1 MLFIIQDPQF
11 GATVVHAKDIE
22 EADAVYKSYLSQINA
37 TSTGATA
44 SINTA
49 AAGNAPV
56 GAHLVTAFNGVGT
69 FIGTITGGAGSRLSF
84 EKVNNLAGL
93 DSDAFYSNLYTAGQ
107 TPETAAD
114 ATTTSTFGNYD
125 PGAGNIFE
133 APLSMVNP
141 QETIAPDVL
150 GMQRAQYMGGLR
162 DRGIGM
168 SGIAG
173 KQRREAFEPTF
184 NRFLF
189 ESMMNPE
196 AGKFSAF
203 DADTGTLDLTGADAP
218 SFSEYTRTSP
228 LFGREAINQ
237 AKGQFAQALAAS
249 KGVNPVGVGFDTLTP
264 GQQDILNPQSAA
276 QAGILNSLA
285 NQTARARYGV
295 GAEFL
300 GNRDYTNEFFGQ
312 AKTPGALSFA
322 EFLNNRIFGSG
333 PNPLT
338 AMTNPAFAGQ
348 LGT

>member
-22 EADAVYKSYLSQINA
+22 EANSVYKSYLRQINA
-37 TSTGATA
+37 TSTGETA

-114 ATTTSTFGNYD
+114 ATPSTFGRYD
-125 PGAGNIFE
+125 PGAGGIFE
-133 APLSMVNP
+133 APTFINEP
-141 QETIAPDVL
+141 QETIAPNVL
-150 GMQRAQYMGGLR
+150 GMQGAQYQRGLE
-162 DRGIGM
+162 DRGVGM

-203 DADTGTLDLTGADAP
+203 NNEGTLDLTGADAP
-218 SFSEYTRTSP
+218 SFSAYTRTNP
-228 LFGREAINQ
+228 LFGREATNQ
-237 AKGQFAQALAAS
+237 AKGQFAQALEAS
-249 KGVNPVGVGFDTLTP
+249 RGVNPVGVGFDTLAP
-264 GQQDILNPQSAA
+264 GQQDILNPQSVS

-333 PNPLT
+333 IGPNPLKT
-338 AMTNPAFAGQ
+338 MTNPAFAGQ

>member
-1 MLFIIQDPQF
+1 MLFAIQDPQF
-11 GATVVHAKDIE
+11 GATIVHARDTE
-22 EADAVYKSYLSQINA
+22 EANVIYKSYLKQINA

-49 AAGNAPV
+49 AAGNTPV
-56 GAHLVTAFNGVGT
+56 GAHLITAFDGVGT
-69 FIGTITGGAGSRLSF
+69 FIGTITGGADSRLSF
-84 EKVNNLAGL
+84 ERVNNLAGL
-93 DSDAFYSNLYTAGQ
+93 SSDAFYSNLYTAGQ
-107 TPETAAD
+107 TPATSAD
-114 ATTTSTFGNYD
+114 AITTSTFGNYD
-125 PGAGNIFE
+125 PGAGDIFE

-168 SGIAG
+168 SGVAG
-173 KQRREAFEPTF
+173 KQRRDAFEPTF

-196 AGKFSAF
+196 AGNFSGF
-203 DADTGTLDLTGADAP
+203 NEEGTLDLTGTDAP
-218 SFSEYTRTSP
+218 SFSAYTRTNP

-249 KGVNPVGVGFDTLTP
+249 RGVNPVGTGFDTLAA

-300 GNRDYTNEFFGQ
+300 GNRDYTNEYFGQ

-322 EFLNNRIFGSG
+322 AFLNNRIFGSE

>member
-1 MLFIIQDPQF
+1 MLFIIQDAQF
-11 GATVVHAKDIE
+11 GATVVHARDSE

-44 SINTA
+44 SINKA
-49 AAGNAPV
+49 AAGNVPV
-56 GAHLVTAFNGVGT
+56 GAHLITAFNGVGT
-69 FIGTITGGAGSRLSF
+69 FIGTITGGADSRLSF
-84 EKVNNLAGL
+84 ERVNNLAGL
-93 DSDAFYSNLYTAGQ
+93 SSDVFYNNLYTAGQ
-107 TPETAAD
+107 TPGLDD
-114 ATTTSTFGNYD
+114 APVVGTFGKYD
-125 PGAGNIFE
+125 PGAGDLFE
-133 APLSMVNP
+133 APRNIVNP
-141 QETIAPDVL
+141 QETIAPNVL
-150 GMQRAQYMGGLR
+150 GMQRAQYQRGLE
-162 DRGIGM
+162 DRGVGM

-173 KQRREAFEPTF
+173 KQRRDAFEPTF

-196 AGKFSAF
+196 AGNFSGF
-203 DADTGTLDLTGADAP
+203 NEEGTLDLTGTDAP
-218 SFSEYTRTSP
+218 SFSAYTRTNP

-249 KGVNPVGVGFDTLTP
+249 RGVNPVGTGFDTLAA

-322 EFLNNRIFGSG
+322 AFLNNRIFGSG